1 MLHQPQLWHTQP
13 AIPAKQER
21 WQIDRSQHQADG
33 KQQPLDQLTDSP
45 SDPIE
50 TANLL
55 HRPPGGDRL
64 SSGDPSES
72 TSTAE
77 LPNYEHRPTHY
88 EIGSTPQEHQTD
100 ASEAKHSAP

>member
-13 AIPAKQER
+13 AIPANQER
-21 WQIDRSQHQADG
+21 RQIDRDQHRADG
-33 KQQPLDQLTDSP
+33 EQQPLDQLTDSP

-50 TANLL
+50 TTNLL
-55 HRPPGGDRL
+55 DEPPCGDRL

-72 TSTAE
+72 ASMAE

-100 ASEAKHSAP
+100 ASEAKHLAP